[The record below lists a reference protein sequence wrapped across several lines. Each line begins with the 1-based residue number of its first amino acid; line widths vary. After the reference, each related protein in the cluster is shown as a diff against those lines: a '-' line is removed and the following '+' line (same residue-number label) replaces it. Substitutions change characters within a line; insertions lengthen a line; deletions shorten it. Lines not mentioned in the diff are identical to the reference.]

1 MAKRGGVDASGGPSA
16 TPSKLEDPNVEVRA
30 CRLGQGVFARRTLRR
45 RSTIGLVTGSFTDD
59 PDAWG
64 DYLIDVGD
72 GYTMDP
78 APPFRFLNHSC
89 EPNARLLIDDGPGT
103 PAVAVYVVALR
114 TIQPGEELFIDY
126 AWEPSESPMPCHCG
140 ADDCRRYIVSK
151 RHARSLRRQLEA
163 AGG

>member
-1 MAKRGGVDASGGPSA
+1 MKKRGGVDAKESAAEPSG
-16 TPSKLEDPNVEVRA
+16 EEHPNVEVRN
-30 CRLGQGVFARRTLRR
+30 CRLGQGVFARRAIRR
-45 RSTIGLVTGSFTDD
+45 RSTIGLVTGAFTDD

-72 GYTMDP
+72 GYTLDP

-103 PAVAVYVVALR
+103 PAVTVHVVALR
-114 TIQPGEELFIDY
+114 AIAPGEELLIDY
-126 AWEPSESPMPCHCG
+126 AWEPGESPMPCRCG
-140 ADDCRRYIVSK
+140 ADDCRQYIVSK
-151 RHARSLRRQLEA
+151 RHARQMRRQLQA